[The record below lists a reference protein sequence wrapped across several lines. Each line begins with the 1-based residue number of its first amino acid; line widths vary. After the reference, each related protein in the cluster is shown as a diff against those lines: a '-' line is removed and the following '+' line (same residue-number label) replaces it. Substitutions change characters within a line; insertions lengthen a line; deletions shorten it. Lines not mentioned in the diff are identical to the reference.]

1 MTGKREIMRFY
12 VKKIEFVYCLMK
24 GSEIIEAYDTR
35 PEAEFALFDAT
46 RGWGSL
52 WDVENA

>member
-1 MTGKREIMRFY
+1 MRFY

-46 RGWGSL
+46 RGWSSL